1 MIYFLLV
8 AFITLCAC
16 VQAQE
21 PVLPAT
27 VELICIDPVATGYA
41 TFQSHNQKV
50 VTNRYG
56 IFESHIRTR
65 NEEYTAQDWRLSRS
79 TDGGKTFTTLIEQ
92 VDATN
97 PPPIETDAAGNIYLV
112 RVDWKDN
119 NAYLYRFLAEKEFK
133 DPVITTIPNGA
144 GGKYALA
151 LDEQRKQLYYFSN
164 NNTFH
169 TLGFDGVLKGSYQ
182 ITKDGPHACIMYPQV
197 CVDADGNVH
206 AAWTTQKHGIYMYWD
221 IHHMVSPDG
230 GKSWRNLDGTPVATP
245 VTGDDTGPTLLV
257 SRDDEFE
264 VHTFLANML
273 VHSGKVHFTYLAQ
286 SQPQREHYL
295 RYDVATGKRDVN
307 LWPEFKGETIKLSGL
322 DGFFASRANDPK
334 APLYCVMPWQGH
346 VACLESTDNGASWHD
361 YARSEGTYNPYSI
374 GGSREISADGYIIG
388 TFTDSIASPANL
400 DPQCKVYLIK
410 IKAR

>member
-1 MIYFLLV
+1 MIYLLLA
-8 AFITLCAC
+8 AFIALCAC
-16 VQAQE
+16 AQAQE
-21 PVLPAT
+21 LPAK

-50 VTNRYG
+50 VANRYG

-65 NEEYTAQDWRLSRS
+65 TEDYLAQTWRLSRS

-112 RVDWKDN
+112 RVDWKDGH
-119 NAYLYRFLAEKEFK
+119 AYLYRFLAEKDFK
-133 DPVITTIPNGA
+133 DPTISLIPNGQ

-151 LDEQRKQLYYFSN
+151 LDEGRRQLYYFSN

-169 TLGFDGVLKGSYQ
+169 IIGFDGEWKGSYEL
-182 ITKDGPHACIMYPQV
+182 TKDGAHGCNMYPQV

-206 AAWTTQKHGIYMYWD
+206 AAWTTQKHGVYMYWD
-221 IHHMVSPDG
+221 IHHVMSTDG
-230 GKSWRNLDGTPVATP
+230 GKSWRNLDGTAVATP
-245 VTGDDTGPTLLV
+245 VTVDDTGPALLV

-273 VHSGKVHFTYLAQ
+273 AHGGKVHLTYLAQ

-295 RYDVATGKRDVN
+295 RYDIATGKRDVD
-307 LWPEFKGETIKLSGL
+307 LWPEFKGETIKLAGL

-334 APLYCVMPWQGH
+334 APLYCVMSDNGRI
-346 VACLESTDNGASWHD
+346 ACLESTDNGATWHD
-361 YARSEGTYNPYSI
+361 YARSDKACNPYSI
-374 GGSREISADGYIIG
+374 GGFREITDDGYIIG
-388 TFTDSIASPANL
+388 TFTDQQGAKGDIFQQFP
-400 DPQCKVYLIK
+400 VYLIK
-410 IKAR
+410 IKAQ